1 MSSRQSI
8 STATY
13 GVIFRELES
22 IWVEKNTLQYWA
34 MYSVIPGS
42 IIPRTAA
49 ANSGPL
55 IVLRV
60 FHLAGERHPERH
72 LKRHPNHTST
82 CGSLLKTTCLLYK
95 GQEFS
100 SKWFSEADLEL
111 HFSGLDLN
119 IRLVV
124 CMAACLWRRRSVTE
138 QYYCKF
144 LKTGRDLNDIWN
156 DIWTTSERHP
166 NSSQVIIDPFDCWHP
181 FGGKYSKS

>member
-1 MSSRQSI
+1 
-8 STATY
+8 
-13 GVIFRELES
+13 
-22 IWVEKNTLQYWA
+22 

-55 IVLRV
+55 
-60 FHLAGERHPERH
+60 
-72 LKRHPNHTST
+72 TSFEGIPFSWGT
-82 CGSLLKTTCLLYK
+82 TSGTTSKTTSKSYIDMWELVKTTCLLHK
-95 GQEFS
+95 GQESS
-100 SKWFSEADLEL
+100 SKWSSEADLEL

-144 LKTGRDLNDIWN
+144 RKTGRDLNDIWN

-166 NSSQVIIDPFDCWHP
+166 NSSQVIIDPFDPSCYP
-181 FGGKYSKS
+181 FLTWIWKKKREKARIHVVCTAGTQNPFLWWKYSKS

>member
-1 MSSRQSI
+1 MW
-8 STATY
+8 
-13 GVIFRELES
+13 EL
-22 IWVEKNTLQYWA
+22 V
-34 MYSVIPGS
+34 
-42 IIPRTAA
+42 
-49 ANSGPL
+49 
-55 IVLRV
+55 
-60 FHLAGERHPERH
+60 
-72 LKRHPNHTST
+72 
-82 CGSLLKTTCLLYK
+82 KTTCLLYK

-166 NSSQVIIDPFDCWHP
+166 NSSQVIIDPFDPSCYPFLALDLKEKKREGKNTCHLHCWHSESIPLVKIFKELIWRYCTP
-181 FGGKYSKS
+181 FRTIFSGNCPSHSRIIWTYLTL